1 MITHPL
7 PQPEAPI
14 RQPNAENTAHLS
26 SVRVLRHQVAATR
39 TASAVRAAPSPLAFL
54 QLLLGYEW
62 LLAGADKLLLGTFPA
77 QMGGLLQ
84 ASLSG
89 GHLPGFFATLLRGLV
104 VPSAPF
110 FGVLIEWGEFLAGLG
125 LFSAGLL
132 ALLAPLF
139 QRVHV
144 NTVVKV
150 FVAIHALVEKL
161 APFAAG
167 GAGMLGLSF
176 FLLDGTPLPWFAPG
190 IAYGGSIDTG
200 LFLALGSLILLV
212 SQFTHRYQSRRTERH
227 A

>member
-14 RQPNAENTAHLS
+14 RQPLVENAVRLS
-26 SVRVLRHQVAATR
+26 SAQVLPNQIAATR
-39 TASAVRAAPSPLAFL
+39 TTSAIHAAQYPLAFL

-62 LLAGADKLLLGTFPA
+62 LLAGADKLLLGTFPE

-89 GHLPGFFATLLRGLV
+89 GRLPGFFATLLRGLV
-104 VPSAPF
+104 VPNATF
-110 FGVLIEWGEFLAGLG
+110 FGVLIEWSEFLAGLG

-132 ALLAPLF
+132 TLLMPLF
-139 QRVHV
+139 QRVRV
-144 NTVVKV
+144 KTVVKG
-150 FVAIHALVEKL
+150 FIATQTLVEKL

-176 FLLDGTPLPWFAPG
+176 FLLDGTPLPWFEPS

-200 LFLALGSLILLV
+200 LFLALGSLILLI
-212 SQFTHRYQSRRTERH
+212 SQFTHQHQSR
-227 A
+227 

>member
-7 PQPEAPI
+7 PHPEAPI
-14 RQPNAENTAHLS
+14 RQPLDENTARLS
-26 SVRVLRHQVAATR
+26 SARVLRHRVAEAR
-39 TASAVRAAPSPLAFL
+39 TASAVHAAPRSLAFL

-77 QMGGLLQ
+77 QLSGLLQ

-89 GHLPGFFATLLRGLV
+89 GHLPGFFVALLRGLV
-104 VPSAPF
+104 VPNAPF

-125 LFSAGLL
+125 LLSAGLL
-132 ALLAPLF
+132 ALLVPFF
-139 QRVHV
+139 QRVRV
-144 NTVVKV
+144 NTVVRV
-150 FVAIHALVEKL
+150 FVAAHALGEKL

-176 FLLDGTPLPWFAPG
+176 FLLDGTPLPWFEPS

-212 SQFTHRYQSRRTERH
+212 SQFAHQRQSC
-227 A
+227 

>member
-7 PQPEAPI
+7 PHPETPA
-14 RQPNAENTAHLS
+14 RQPLAENTARLS
-26 SVRVLRHQVAATR
+26 RAPVLRHQVAVA
-39 TASAVRAAPSPLAFL
+39 RAASTVHAAPRPLAFL

-89 GHLPGFFATLLRGLV
+89 GHLPGFFAALLRGLV
-104 VPSAPF
+104 VPNAPL

-125 LFSAGLL
+125 LLSAGLL
-132 ALLAPLF
+132 TLLMPLF
-139 QRVHV
+139 QRVRV
-144 NTVVKV
+144 QTVVKG
-150 FVAIHALVEKL
+150 FVATHALAEKL
-161 APFAAG
+161 ALFAAG

-176 FLLDGTPLPWFAPG
+176 FLLDGMPLPWFEPS

-212 SQFTHRYQSRRTERH
+212 GQLTHRHQSC
-227 A
+227 